1 MQKIE
6 NVVHKSIGLHC
17 KRDAYTSEC
26 VLTDGGEKSERSSQ
40 SDWWLYIWEHFLCNS
55 VWILPME
62 SQVCPEIALHV
73 RRANIV
79 WMLREMITFLPG
91 QDSR

>member
-1 MQKIE
+1 MVSENVNISIGSRRWESLDYRLRAMQKIE

-40 SDWWLYIWEHFLCNS
+40 SDW
-55 VWILPME
+55 
-62 SQVCPEIALHV
+62 
-73 RRANIV
+73 
-79 WMLREMITFLPG
+79 
-91 QDSR
+91 